1 MIRWM
6 RKNGWYALSMTAAFL
21 AGTWWTPHLF
31 HETKCLVVRVL
42 PAKSA
47 GPDKL
52 LRYSNIEQVVT
63 IPGHGV
69 LRDTASDVQGWQMFT
84 STGGPGR
91 LRVHLKKS
99 QGPYVFY
106 PRLNGQSDS
115 IAIYEVLGQQRRLLY
130 LERGNAAGW
139 TPVARKMMLCANCVG
154 NGWSEEEFPV
164 ELEIVLEGPHAQLW
178 HQNGIIFF

>member
-1 MIRWM
+1 M
-6 RKNGWYALSMTAAFL
+6 RRNGWYALSMIVALL
-21 AGTWWTPHLF
+21 AGIWWTPHLL
-31 HETKCLVVRVL
+31 HETKCLFVRVL
-42 PAKSA
+42 PAKA
-47 GPDKL
+47 PGPDKL

-63 IPGHGV
+63 MLPNGG
-69 LRDTASDVQGWQMFT
+69 LRDTASDVQGWQMFL

-91 LRVHLKKS
+91 LRVQVKKS

-106 PRLNGQSDS
+106 PRLDGGSDS
-115 IAIYEVLGQQRRLLY
+115 ISIYEVLGQQRRLLY

-139 TPVARKMMLCANCVG
+139 TPVARRMLLCTDCVG

-178 HQNGIIFF
+178 HQNGIIFY